1 MIVVKN
7 LTNFLYHIV
16 YQNYYVLQLYLIYF
30 WAVDVDI
37 IVDRNVK
44 NTVCRVKVCELNFE
58 SKHVWTKHCIGGG
71 RRSNTSLSHWFF

>member
-1 MIVVKN
+1 MIVVRN

-44 NTVCRVKVCELNFE
+44 NTVCRLKVCELIFE
-58 SKHVWTKHCIGGG
+58 LKHVWTKHCIGGG
-71 RRSNTSLSHWFF
+71 RSNTSLSHWYC